1 MELVYL
7 LVGLAIGFTLAW
19 FIKKSKQGNQVDNE
33 ELIKQRDQIQV
44 LGNEKSALLNAVQMM
59 EADKK
64 ELLSQLSMVQKNVL
78 DLSNQLS
85 ASRTENKGLEERF
98 AEQKAL
104 LSDLQQKFTK
114 DFEIVANK
122 ILEEKTQ
129 KFTDQNRLSLDVI
142 LNPLKDRIK
151 DFEEKVQKV
160 YDVEAAERNMLKG
173 EIKQLMGLN
182 QQMHV
187 EAQNLTRALKGDSK
201 TQGNWGEFILE
212 NILEKSG
219 LVKDREYKTQS
230 SVTTDDGKRFQP
242 DVLIN
247 LPDGKCLIIDSKV
260 SLVGYEKF
268 VSTDDEVTK
277 AIALKEHILSIKN
290 HLKGL
295 SEKSYQNLYGV
306 KSLDF
311 VLLFMPIEPAFA
323 LAVQHDS
330 QLFNEA
336 FEKNIVI
343 VSPTTLLATLRTVA
357 NIWRQEYQNKNAV
370 EIADQAGKL
379 YDKFDGL
386 IKDLLDVGKKMNDS
400 KTSYEE
406 AMKKLYTGPGNLIKR
421 VEELKK
427 LGAKAS
433 KTLPSS
439 LLERAETD
447 G

>member
-7 LVGLAIGFTLAW
+7 LVGLAIGFASAW
-19 FIKKSKQGNQVDNE
+19 FIKKSKQGSQSDNE
-33 ELIKQRDQIQV
+33 EFIKQRGQIQV

-64 ELLSQLSMVQKNVL
+64 ELLSQLSMVQKDVL

-98 AEQKAL
+98 TEQKAL

-142 LNPLKDRIK
+142 LTPLKDRIK

-268 VSTDDEVTK
+268 VSADDEVAK

-357 NIWRQEYQNKNAV
+357 NIWRQEYQNKNAI

-386 IKDLLDVGKKMNDS
+386 IKDLLEVGKKMNDS

-447 G
+447 S